1 MWIRPKDYESMTS
14 GSVESMIAE
23 TEWGKDVTVLSTFLG
38 RDSGDQDLSTCRVVF
53 EKDGEV
59 FESKIVGG
67 EVGEPQRMNVSLYE
81 SPQLAPVDVSQTLLS
96 AARKIM
102 GGDVKG
108 GVEEAI
114 LVKSD
119 VQRDTPYFFWEC
131 VEKIEGAIDCT
142 PDWLEYYEEHKKSV
156 RKSLHG
162 KLGSLESK
170 FESKKFGA
178 MSLKRLLEN
187 VDVLEIALESAKR
200 EMLTCQDALNIVECD
215 FDGRNLLRDSLS
227 KDCREVGNLIGHML
241 EVVDGAKGLP
251 DEKLKALAVLFD
263 LISNRGKDMVVMA
276 RHLVGEPQEE
286 ENEQHTPLD
295 L

>member
-14 GSVESMIAE
+14 GSVESMIAD
-23 TEWGKDVTVLSTFLG
+23 TEWGQGVTVLSTFLG
-38 RDSGDQDLSTCRVVF
+38 WDSGDQDLSTCRVVF
-53 EKDGEV
+53 EKDGEI

-67 EVGEPQRMNVSLYE
+67 DIGDPQPVAIKVYE
-81 SPQLAPVDVSQTLLS
+81 SPELAPVEVSKSLLA

-102 GGDVKG
+102 DGDVDA
-108 GVEEAI
+108 GVSEA
-114 LVKSD
+114 LAVKSD
-119 VQRDTPYFFWEC
+119 VQADTPYFFWEC
-131 VEKIEGAIDCT
+131 VTGIESAIDCT
-142 PDWLEYYEEHKKSV
+142 PPWLEYYEEHKKQV

-162 KLGSLESK
+162 KLGMLESK
-170 FESKKFGA
+170 FASKKFGA
-178 MSLKRLLEN
+178 MSLQRLLEN
-187 VDVLEIALESAKR
+187 ADALEIALESAKS
-200 EMLTCQDALNIVECD
+200 ELLTCQDALNIVECD

-263 LISNRGKDMVVMA
+263 LIGNRGKDMVVMA

-286 ENEQHTPLD
+286 EDEQQTPLD
-295 L
+295 F